1 MDDRK
6 WDNLSE
12 GEFDAVLGAGL
23 PDLPPEEIVEEV
35 TPWKRAMNRVLVGM
49 ALSTVT
55 LNFWL
60 LDTIL
65 LAIGVVL
72 MLLGFRSLR
81 LENRWFRSCFVLAL
95 IRAIYFFLL
104 LILNTTIWVSAGV
117 LSALLVPLKWAS
129 LLFLLAV
136 YLCFWQGL
144 RAVREKAG
152 LPSQA
157 RAAGELVFWYLLMC
171 VLGVVEYG
179 GLILVAALLAVYF
192 LILRSLFRCSQ
203 ELDEAGY
210 GIQSAPVRVPD
221 GWVVKGLILLVLIGG
236 SCGYLFG
243 NQLYIWTGIRWM
255 RRHRTA
261 WRM

>member
-6 WDNLSE
+6 WGDLSE
-12 GEFDAVLGAGL
+12 GEFDAMLGVGL

-65 LAIGVVL
+65 PAIGVVL

-117 LSALLVPLKWAS
+117 ISALLVPLKWAS

-144 RAVREKAG
+144 RAVRE
-152 LPSQA
+152 LS
-157 RAAGELVFWYLLMC
+157 
-171 VLGVVEYG
+171 
-179 GLILVAALLAVYF
+179 LIH
-192 LILRSLFRCSQ
+192 I
-203 ELDEAGY
+203 
-210 GIQSAPVRVPD
+210 
-221 GWVVKGLILLVLIGG
+221 
-236 SCGYLFG
+236 
-243 NQLYIWTGIRWM
+243 
-255 RRHRTA
+255 
-261 WRM
+261 

>member
-65 LAIGVVL
+65 PAIGVVL

-129 LLFLLAV
+129 
-136 YLCFWQGL
+136 YCSFWRCISASGRGCGRCGKKRGFRPKPGL
-144 RAVREKAG
+144 RG
-152 LPSQA
+152 S
-157 RAAGELVFWYLLMC
+157 WY
-171 VLGVVEYG
+171 
-179 GLILVAALLAVYF
+179 F
-192 LILRSLFRCSQ
+192 
-203 ELDEAGY
+203 
-210 GIQSAPVRVPD
+210 GIS
-221 GWVVKGLILLVLIGG
+221 
-236 SCGYLFG
+236 
-243 NQLYIWTGIRWM
+243 
-255 RRHRTA
+255 
-261 WRM
+261 